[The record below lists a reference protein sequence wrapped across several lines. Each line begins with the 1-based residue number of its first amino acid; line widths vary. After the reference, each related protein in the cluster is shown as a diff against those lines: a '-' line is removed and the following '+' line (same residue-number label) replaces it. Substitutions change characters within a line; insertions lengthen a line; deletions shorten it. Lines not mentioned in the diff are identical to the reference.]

1 MSYIVMFCDL
11 RRSSLVF
18 SYSGLSF
25 LIPESA
31 WKTYGFLLKFH
42 PKGGQ
47 NDLTE
52 QVQKGVNE

>member
-1 MSYIVMFCDL
+1 MFCDL

-18 SYSGLSF
+18 SSSGLSF

-31 WKTYGFLLKFH
+31 LKTYGFLLKFH
-42 PKGGQ
+42 PKGEQ

-52 QVQKGVNE
+52 QVQKGVNEWQ